1 MIKIPDSLSFEDA
14 ATLGVGLST
23 TAQALYQDLKL
34 PLPTSPATEKTY
46 LLIYGGS
53 TATGTLA
60 IQFAK
65 L

>member
-1 MIKIPDSLSFEDA
+1 MSFEEA
-14 ATLGVGLST
+14 ATLGAGILTVGKG
-23 TAQALYQDLKL
+23 LYESLDLPWPDDPPMK
-34 PLPTSPATEKTY
+34 PFPV
-46 LLIYGGS
+46 LIYGGS